1 MPSGSLSET
10 LRDERAVIREG
21 EGRRPRRRATWFLA
35 FVLAGAMMA
44 GCGGGTVAA
53 PDAAI
58 KATSQPNKAERAD
71 VLYGASLVQVLE
83 QKLGPAFQKATGF
96 GFQGEGMGAVA
107 AANLMLG
114 KQRTPDVFITPDADV
129 NSRLMGEKNGDLV
142 RWYVTFSSTEVVI
155 GYNPKS
161 RFAADLDRARL
172 GEIPWYQ
179 VLQTP
184 GLRIGRPDPELAP
197 LGYRV
202 LFALSLA
209 EGFYGVG
216 GLRAQILGPD
226 QNEDQIF
233 PAEELAARLEAG
245 QLDVAFLY
253 RASVV
258 PLGISYIVLPPEV
271 NQGQPALAT
280 LYATQS
286 YRSEKKGVTYKG
298 SPIVYT
304 ATVPVNAKHPAA
316 GQAFVL
322 FLLGE
327 EGQTI
332 LHAAGIGVAGVLSGG
347 DASSIPAEIRAVVQ
361 GALPG
366 A

>member
-1 MPSGSLSET
+1 MDVRRRP
-10 LRDERAVIREG
+10 
-21 EGRRPRRRATWFLA
+21 GRRVVWVLLILLA
-35 FVLAGAMMA
+35 FVTAG
-44 GCGGGTVAA
+44 GCGGGATPA
-53 PDAAI
+53 PDAAAT
-58 KATSQPNKAERAD
+58 ATSQPEKAETAD

-83 QKLGPAFQKATGF
+83 QKMGPAFQKAAGF
-96 GFQGEGMGAVA
+96 GFQGEGMGSVA

-129 NSRLMGEKNGDLV
+129 NNRLMGEKNGDLV
-142 RWYVTFSSTEVVI
+142 RWYVSFASTEVVI

-209 EGFYGVG
+209 ESFYGVS
-216 GLRAQILGPD
+216 GLRTQVLVTD

-258 PLGISYIVLPPEV
+258 PLGIPYIVLPPEV
-271 NQGQPALAT
+271 NQGQPSLAAS
-280 LYATQS
+280 YATQS

-304 ATVPVNAKHPAA
+304 ATVPVNAKHQAA

-322 FLLGE
+322 FLLGT
-327 EGQTI
+327 EGQAI
-332 LHAAGIGVAGVLSGG
+332 LKEAGIGAAEVLSGG
-347 DASSIPAEIRAVVQ
+347 DAS
-361 GALPG
+361 ALPDTVKPLVRG
-366 A
+366 AIPGA

>member
-1 MPSGSLSET
+1 MIAENL
-10 LRDERAVIREG
+10 
-21 EGRRPRRRATWFLA
+21 RRRAGRKAAWVLA
-35 FVLAGAMMA
+35 FLLAVAMFA
-44 GCGGGTVAA
+44 GCGGGTIAA
-53 PDAAI
+53 PDAATTAI
-58 KATSQPNKAERAD
+58 SEPKKTEMVE

-83 QKLGPAFQKATGF
+83 QKMGPAFQKATGF

-107 AANLMLG
+107 AANLMLE

-129 NSRLMGEKNGDLV
+129 NGRLMGEKNGDLV
-142 RWYVTFSSTEVVI
+142 RWYVTFASTEVVI

-209 EGFYGVG
+209 EGFYGVS
-216 GLRAQILGPD
+216 GLRTQVLVKD

-233 PAEELAARLEAG
+233 PAEELAARLDAG

-253 RASVV
+253 LASVV
-258 PLGISYIVLPPEV
+258 PLGIPYIALPPEV
-271 NQGQPALAT
+271 NQGRPSLAT

-322 FLLGE
+322 FLLGA

-332 LHAAGIGVAGVLSGG
+332 LKEAGIGAAEVLSGG
-347 DASSIPAEIRAVVQ
+347 DAS
-361 GALPG
+361 ALPDTVKALVRG
-366 A
+366 AIPGA